1 MDESGSPASAGLDE
15 TASLVLAGL
24 DETASLVSAVALAS
38 GCGEAVAAGAGA
50 VGTGVAGV
58 GEDVATAPEQAAPTA
73 AMKVTAN
80 ARVSLRRR
88 IACRK
93 GGGRRSFAFIV
104 C

>member
-1 MDESGSPASAGLDE
+1 MDESGSAASAGLD
-15 TASLVLAGL
+15 GM
-24 DETASLVSAVALAS
+24 ASLVSAGALPY
-38 GCGEAVAAGAGA
+38 GCGETVAAGAGA

-58 GEDVATAPEQAAPTA
+58 GEDVATDPEQAAPTA